1 MTRAVE
7 LAQVAALG
15 VSQAFKNRIINGWM
29 LIDQRNGGSAVSA
42 TNSGFAMDRWATTS
56 YAGAPTTGKYTTQ
69 QVGGAAPATQGFTGC
84 LRVISSAATAVG
96 GSDIYAITQA
106 IEGQNIQ
113 DLAWGSASA
122 RTITLSF
129 WVQSS
134 LTGNFGGALMN
145 NDGNYNYPFQYT
157 INVANTWEYKTITIP
172 GPTAGTWLTNNGA
185 GVYVR
190 FGLGGGSAWS
200 QPAGAWTTTTAYTAN
215 SSVNVVSTNGATW
228 LITGVQFE
236 VGSTAT
242 SFDYRPY
249 GTEFMLCQ
257 RYYYKYVG
265 ASGNNYEMIGTGVAT
280 NATQADAGCPLPVP
294 MRTVPSC
301 AFTGTIFGYDQGNAQ
316 ILSSI
321 GAIYGGKSNIYLNLI
336 FTNAGGFSA
345 GRGFI
350 FYTQNAT
357 TASFAFSAEL

>member
-15 VSQAFKNRIINGWM
+15 VSEAFKNRIINGAM
-29 LIDQRNGGSAVSA
+29 VIDQRNAGAAV
-42 TNSGFAMDRWATTS
+42 TINSSPNAFILDRWFANGES
-56 YAGAPTTGKYTTQ
+56 ADGVFTGQ
-69 QVGGAAPATQGFTGC
+69 QVTTAPDGFNNSLKFTVTTADASIGATQGYTFRQ
-84 LRVISSAATAVG
+84 RVEGFNMSDFGWGTANAKTV
-96 GSDIYAITQA
+96 
-106 IEGQNIQ
+106 
-113 DLAWGSASA
+113 
-122 RTITLSF
+122 TLSF

-134 LTGNFGGALMN
+134 LTGTFGGSLFN
-145 NDGNYNYPFQYT
+145 INGDRVYVFGFT
-157 INVANTWEYKTITIP
+157 ISAANTWEQKSITIV
-172 GPTAGTWLTNNGA
+172 GDTTGTWNTTNGTGLNISFSL
-185 GVYVR
+185 GV
-190 FGLGGGSAWS
+190 GSSNKGPVGSWGSTFYFA
-200 QPAGAWTTTTAYTAN
+200 PTG
-215 SSVNVVSTNGATW
+215 SVDLIATNGATFF
-228 LITGVQFE
+228 LTGVQLE

-249 GTEFMLCQ
+249 TTEFMLCQ

-280 NATQADAGCPLPVP
+280 NATQADVGCPLPVP

-301 AFTGTIFGYDQGNAQ
+301 AFTGTIFGYDQGTAQ

-336 FTNAGGFSA
+336 FTNSGGFSA

-350 FYTQNAT
+350 FYTQNAS